1 MKEFWLLVGR
11 EFDGSNVSHYFMLS
25 SSNFRKQLTMKQ
37 FKGFSHTHNVLN
49 ARPTGK
55 GVAGIGIDIN
65 SIPRYKKQHGQLMQ
79 YGGISEQEVIDLA
92 QPLIQKLFDKEQQA
106 VIAVE
111 EKQLK
116 RAQQEEYRQMQLA
129 GKAAAKEAK
138 RQETMLQREAA
149 AEARYAMRAMQQNG
163 GQVSAPVQV
172 MNAVDG
178 SPAVIAVP
186 GANIVVPAD
195 GSVVVSPVGEV
206 GGQPAPVVVA
216 PVTVNNVKNINKTT
230 VNVKVTAPTQNTV
243 GGTPVMQMQ
252 ERRSMAEKAAL
263 AAGKTRRVALAD
275 APEEK
280 HLAEVK
286 RRAAEGGDLTMAERA
301 LLAKEG
307 GRAASPVSDKVKESR
322 EVRRLTEK
330 LQHEEHKRDVL
341 IDKVEDIQDIK
352 SRLKKRL
359 RLAGNDVNVT
369 RVDSKQRDTAPY
381 KVYLVIHMSAQFNG
395 QLTEEEVLKFCQ
407 KSGLGKMKSVKI
419 EKPAGGDSWSFIL
432 TTADY

>member
-111 EKQLK
+111 EKQFK
-116 RAQQEEYRQMQLA
+116 RAQQEEQRQMQIA
-129 GKAAAKEAK
+129 GKAAAREAK
-138 RQETMLQREAA
+138 RQEAMLQREAA
-149 AEARYAMRAMQQNG
+149 AEARYAMRAVKQSG
-163 GQVSAPVQV
+163 GQIPAPVQV
-172 MNAVDG
+172 MPAVDG

-195 GSVVVSPVGEV
+195 GSVVVSPVGDA
-206 GGQPAPVVVA
+206 GGQLAPVVVA

-263 AAGKTRRVALAD
+263 AAGKTRRVALED

-286 RRAAEGGDLTMAERA
+286 RRAAEGSDLTMAERA

-352 SRLKKRL
+352 SRLKKKL

-369 RVDSKQRDTAPY
+369 RVDSKQQDTAPY
-381 KVYLVIHMSAQFNG
+381 KVYLVIHMSVQFNG
-395 QLTEEEVLKFCQ
+395 QLTKEEVLKFCQ

-419 EKPAGGDSWSFIL
+419 EQPASGGSWSFAL

>member
-111 EKQLK
+111 EKHLK
-116 RAQQEEYRQMQLA
+116 RAQQEEQRQMQIA
-129 GKAAAKEAK
+129 AKAAAREAK
-138 RQETMLQREAA
+138 RQEAMLQREAA
-149 AEARYAMRAMQQNG
+149 AEARYAMRAVQQGG
-163 GQVSAPVQV
+163 GQISAPVQV
-172 MNAVDG
+172 MPAVDG

-195 GSVVVSPVGEV
+195 GSVVVSPAGDV
-206 GGQPAPVVVA
+206 GGQSAPVVVA

-263 AAGKTRRVALAD
+263 AAGKTRRVALED

-280 HLAEVK
+280 RLAEVK
-286 RRAAEGGDLTMAERA
+286 RRAAEGSDLTMAERA

-322 EVRRLTEK
+322 EVRRLTER

-352 SRLKKRL
+352 SRLKKKL

-369 RVDSKQRDTAPY
+369 RVDSKQRDVAPY
-381 KVYLVIHMSAQFNG
+381 KVYLVIHMSVQFNG

-419 EKPAGGDSWSFIL
+419 EQPASGGSWSFVL

>member
-1 MKEFWLLVGR
+1 
-11 EFDGSNVSHYFMLS
+11 
-25 SSNFRKQLTMKQ
+25 MKQ

-116 RAQQEEYRQMQLA
+116 RAQQEEQRQMQI
-129 GKAAAKEAK
+129 AAKTAAREAK
-138 RQETMLQREAA
+138 RQEVMLQREAA
-149 AEARYAMRAMQQNG
+149 AEARYALRAVQQSG
-163 GQVSAPVQV
+163 GQIPAPVQV
-172 MNAVDG
+172 MPAVDG

-195 GSVVVSPVGEV
+195 GSVVVSPAGDV
-206 GGQPAPVVVA
+206 GGQSAPVVVA

-263 AAGKTRRVALAD
+263 AAGKTRRVALED

-280 HLAEVK
+280 RLAEVK
-286 RRAAEGGDLTMAERA
+286 RRAAEGSDLTMAERA

-322 EVRRLTEK
+322 EVRRLTER

-352 SRLKKRL
+352 SRLKKKL

-369 RVDSKQRDTAPY
+369 RVDSKQRDVAPY
-381 KVYLVIHMSAQFNG
+381 KVYLVIHMSVQFNG

-419 EKPAGGDSWSFIL
+419 EQLASGGSWTFVL

>member
-116 RAQQEEYRQMQLA
+116 RAQQEEQRQMQIA
-129 GKAAAKEAK
+129 AKAAAREGQEA
-138 RQETMLQREAA
+138 MLQREAA
-149 AEARYAMRAMQQNG
+149 AEARYAMRAVQQSG
-163 GQVSAPVQV
+163 GQIPAPVQI
-172 MNAVDG
+172 MPAVDG

-195 GSVVVSPVGEV
+195 GSVVVSPAGDV
-206 GGQPAPVVVA
+206 GGQSAPVVVA

-243 GGTPVMQMQ
+243 GGTPIMQMQ

-263 AAGKTRRVALAD
+263 AAGKTRRVALED

-280 HLAEVK
+280 RLAEVK
-286 RRAAEGGDLTMAERA
+286 RRAAEGRDLTMAERA

-307 GRAASPVSDKVKESR
+307 ERAASPVSDKVKESR

-352 SRLKKRL
+352 SRLKKKL
-359 RLAGNDVNVT
+359 RLVGNDVNVT
-369 RVDSKQRDTAPY
+369 RVDSKQRDVAPY
-381 KVYLVIHMSAQFNG
+381 KVYLVIHMSVQFNG

-419 EKPAGGDSWSFIL
+419 EQPASGGSWSFVL

>member
-116 RAQQEEYRQMQLA
+116 RAQQEEQRQMQIA
-129 GKAAAKEAK
+129 AKAAARESK
-138 RQETMLQREAA
+138 RQEVMLQREAA
-149 AEARYAMRAMQQNG
+149 AEARYAMRAVQQSG
-163 GQVSAPVQV
+163 GQLPTPVQV
-172 MNAVDG
+172 MPAVDG

-195 GSVVVSPVGEV
+195 GSVVVSPAGDV
-206 GGQPAPVVVA
+206 GGQSAPVVVA

-263 AAGKTRRVALAD
+263 AAGKTRRVALED

-280 HLAEVK
+280 RLAEVK
-286 RRAAEGGDLTMAERA
+286 RRAAEGSDLTMAERA

-322 EVRRLTEK
+322 EVRRLTER

-352 SRLKKRL
+352 GRLKKKL

-369 RVDSKQRDTAPY
+369 RVDSKQRDVAPY
-381 KVYLVIHMSAQFNG
+381 KVYLVIHMSVQFNG

-419 EKPAGGDSWSFIL
+419 EQPASGGSWSFVL